1 MAGKSLAAFAFAVIA
16 VALLLAL
23 PQFASRYTVS
33 LATSILSYVILSTAW
48 AMFSGP
54 TRYVSL
60 ATSSFY
66 GIGAYATAIAIG
78 SVPLPAVLLI
88 AAIAAAILAV
98 VVGFSTLRLSGMYF
112 VIFTFGLTELIRQLT
127 TWFQINVTRTR
138 VLYIFAKFG
147 DYELYYY
154 LVGLCALTLLVSLI
168 VRRSRLGVAL
178 RVVGEDETLAQHT
191 GINTT
196 LTKLSV
202 FAVSGMLISM
212 TGAVMAPRWTYID
225 PNIAF
230 NSLISIQVVIMALLG
245 GIGRLYGPAIGAV
258 PLVLLSEYLAGRFP
272 YHFSIALGLCF
283 VAIVYILP
291 QGLAGLLEGFMGRL
305 RLIAA
310 VRPMVR

>member
-1 MAGKSLAAFAFAVIA
+1 
-16 VALLLAL
+16 
-23 PQFASRYTVS
+23 
-33 LATSILSYVILSTAW
+33 
-48 AMFSGP
+48 
-54 TRYVSL
+54 
-60 ATSSFY
+60 
-66 GIGAYATAIAIG
+66 
-78 SVPLPAVLLI
+78 
-88 AAIAAAILAV
+88 
-98 VVGFSTLRLSGMYF
+98 
-112 VIFTFGLTELIRQLT
+112 
-127 TWFQINVTRTR
+127 
-138 VLYIFAKFG
+138 
-147 DYELYYY
+147 
-154 LVGLCALTLLVSLI
+154 
-168 VRRSRLGVAL
+168 L

-291 QGLAGLLEGFMGRL
+291 QGLAGLLEDFMGRL

>member
-88 AAIAAAILAV
+88 AATAAAILAV

-291 QGLAGLLEGFMGRL
+291 QGLAGLLEDFMGRL